1 LNPGWVHR
9 RKNTCPEVR
18 YATHRLLKTDKQ
30 TKPNSTVCHAR
41 AIKNQQTKTPST
53 LYHAQTIKNWQT
65 NTNSEI
71 QHTPQRPTNLNQVTH
86 KLLPTSPHK

>member
-1 LNPGWVHR
+1 MLQCASVVLPLTRLPGAAPELNPGWVCR

-53 LYHAQTIKNWQT
+53 LYHAQTIKN
-65 NTNSEI
+65 
-71 QHTPQRPTNLNQVTH
+71 
-86 KLLPTSPHK
+86 